1 MPLPVSMGGVGIG
14 GRTKVVTAV
23 ALASRLDAVLRC
35 RASSPAL
42 RAVGDALVARADRAC
57 SGAAGEQRS
66 AVAVAALRRPP
77 PAAPAVTAPDAAPP
91 PGVRQLRRATAAELG
106 LGEGAS
112 EEVSMRDSRALAA
125 RRAAAPPVVPG
136 LPVLRAGPT
145 MPPSDDSPLA
155 GLCREL
161 EELLDAH
168 TAHVRSPASAGLWA
182 TAGRQPG
189 RRAGAGQPP
198 SFPAPLGLSGLRPT
212 PQLASGPLGADRDTP
227 HPTHLTWKDLLSLAD
242 ARSQRDLS
250 RPALAAA
257 HARVYHTLS
266 MHQRARMA
274 ACQGHMVAL
283 WLSAL
288 PTPGPH
294 GTALTGDA
302 MRVAVRL
309 WLGAPPRSDPPAA
322 RCRCGAD
329 ADSECRHFSG
339 VCEELHG
346 RRCALH
352 LRIAHLLAG
361 TFTRSTSWMEVVLE
375 AELLPEDKN
384 GLRPDVRAK
393 RVSMGACAWADVS
406 VASPFAARQLSR
418 VTEEQLTPVA
428 AIARED
434 KKVKK

>member
-1 MPLPVSMGGVGIG
+1 MSGVGIG
-14 GRTKVVTAV
+14 GRTKVVTAA
-23 ALASRLDAVLRC
+23 ALASRLDAVLHC

-42 RAVGDALVARADRAC
+42 RALGDALAARADRAR
-57 SGAAGEQRS
+57 SGAPGEQRS
-66 AVAVAALRRPP
+66 AVAVAAPRRPP
-77 PAAPAVTAPDAAPP
+77 PAAPAVAAPDAAPP

-106 LGEGAS
+106 LEEGAS

-125 RRAAAPPVVPG
+125 RRAAAPPMVPG
-136 LPVLRAGPT
+136 LPMLRAGPT
-145 MPPSDDSPLA
+145 LPPSDDSPLA
-155 GLCREL
+155 GLCQEL

-168 TAHVRSPASAGLWA
+168 TAHVQSPASAGLWA

-189 RRAGAGQPP
+189 RPAAAGRP
-198 SFPAPLGLSGLRPT
+198 SSLPAPLGLSGLRPT

-227 HPTHLTWKDLLSLAD
+227 FPTPLTWKDLLSLAD
-242 ARSQRDLS
+242 APSQRDLS

-257 HARVYHTLS
+257 RARVYDTFS

-274 ACQGHMVAL
+274 ACQGHMAAL

-329 ADSECRHFSG
+329 ADPEGRHLLG

-352 LRIAHLLAG
+352 LRISHLVAG
-361 TFTRSTSWMEVVLE
+361 AFTRSTSWMEVVLE
-375 AELLPEDKN
+375 AEFRPEDAY

-393 RVSMGACAWADVS
+393 RVSTGACAWVDVS

-418 VTEEQLTPVA
+418 VAGEPLTPVA

-434 KKVKK
+434 